1 MVVNKNLLIRQ
12 KKYTKSIFY
21 LLNNQERNMAD
32 KEKLNNNKYIKLSLS
47 ETEEIIGRLKEV
59 LNVKSDGQLAKY
71 LGITR
76 QNIGAARKRDD
87 VPPGWIYKVAELS
100 GCSMDWLRFGHGP
113 KVRAEY
119 TSAGSKPKGELSS
132 QASPY
137 KLQVSWQP
145 RPADELQS
153 DEDIPGFGAAVEM
166 LARIYS
172 SEDQLMISTI
182 NANIRAFCEA
192 IDRKQHD
199 QSSTRELMNLKKR
212 LATIENQLK
221 RDKPA

>member
-1 MVVNKNLLIRQ
+1 
-12 KKYTKSIFY
+12 
-21 LLNNQERNMAD
+21 MAE
-32 KEKLNNNKYIKLSLS
+32 KEKTNNYNEMKLQLS

-59 LNVKSDGQLAKY
+59 LDVKSDGKLAKY

-87 VPPGWIYKVAELS
+87 VPPGWIYKVAEVS
-100 GCSMDWLRFGHGP
+100 GCSMDWLRFGRGP
-113 KVRAEY
+113 KLRVEY
-119 TSAGSKPKGELSS
+119 TSAGSKPKDELSS

-145 RPADELQS
+145 RPADELQG

-199 QSSTRELMNLKKR
+199 QSSTEELINLKKR
-212 LATIENQLK
+212 LATIEDQLK

>member
-1 MVVNKNLLIRQ
+1 MTEKEKTNN
-12 KKYTKSIFY
+12 
-21 LLNNQERNMAD
+21 NNQM
-32 KEKLNNNKYIKLSLS
+32 KLSLS

-59 LNVKSDGQLAKY
+59 LDVKSDGLLAKY

-119 TSAGSKPKGELSS
+119 TAAGSQPMGELSS

-145 RPADELQS
+145 RRADELQS

-172 SEDQLMISTI
+172 SEDQLMINTI

-199 QSSTRELMNLKKR
+199 QSTTKELINLKKR
-212 LATIENQLK
+212 LATIEKQLK
-221 RDKPA
+221 TDKPA